1 METQSYT
8 EKVRV
13 RDAIKESIKNLQ
25 DKLSLMHLQ
34 CDHSQ
39 VTTTR
44 GYETGGYD
52 YRSRSY
58 LVDHCDFCG
67 KKLQEHS
74 IEYGTYQ

>member
-44 GYETGGYD
+44 GYET
-52 YRSRSY
+52 SRTFY
-58 LVDHCDFCG
+58 
-67 KKLQEHS
+67 
-74 IEYGTYQ
+74 